1 VRARRRSAG
10 RTETGGATVP
20 AVEAIGENP
29 QELRRSLRDLVA
41 ASMLPA
47 IWRDYDARQIAES
60 VTEVLIRMLGLEF
73 AYMSGRWGRAEP
85 VCVARTSDR
94 TVPDPTAAIRG
105 ALGKWLDRY
114 PPSDI
119 VTLANPLGP
128 GSVRVAFIPVTAGQN
143 AVMVAASR
151 AADFPS
157 ATQRL
162 LLEVTANQAAIAIR
176 RWQAEH
182 ALQRLNE
189 TLEERVATEIRERI
203 KVEEAFRQAQKME
216 AVGQLTGGIAH
227 DFNNLLAAVLGNLK
241 LLRKRLAEDAA
252 ARRLIDGAI
261 EGAER
266 GASLTQRL
274 LAFARQQDL
283 HPAAVDA
290 AELIRGMIEM
300 MRRSIGPMIQ
310 IETAFADD
318 LWSAHVD
325 ANQLELALL
334 NLVVNARD
342 AMPDGGRLTLR
353 ARNEAI
359 AGAADGALAAGDYVC
374 LAVADTGTGMDEA
387 TLARA
392 TEPFFTTK
400 GAGKGTGL
408 GLSMVH
414 GLAAQSGGALRLSSR
429 PGDGTTAELW
439 LPRAQAVPAPVTA
452 PARAAP
458 QVPCSCTV
466 LLVDDD
472 ALISMATCEMLKD
485 LGHQVIEAPS
495 GSKALDILRAGTP
508 VDVVVS
514 DEAMPGMRGTQLAA
528 EIRAS
533 WPDLPVI
540 LATGYAELP
549 KHSGLKLPLL
559 RKPYAQEDLAAAIVR
574 ALGARARPSH

>member
-1 VRARRRSAG
+1 
-10 RTETGGATVP
+10 VP
-20 AVEAIGENP
+20 AIEAIGNDP
-29 QELRRSLRDLVA
+29 QELRRSLRELVA

-47 IWRDYDARQIAES
+47 VWREYDAHQIAQS

-73 AYMSGRWGRAEP
+73 ALMLVRWRHDDP
-85 VCVARTSDR
+85 VFVARASDR
-94 TVPDPTAAIRG
+94 SAPDPTAPIRD
-105 ALGKWLDRY
+105 ALGQWLDRY
-114 PPSDI
+114 PPSDA
-119 VTLANPLGP
+119 VTLGNPLRP
-128 GSVRVAFIPVTAGQN
+128 GAVRVAFVP
-143 AVMVAASR
+143 VAAGDHALI
-151 AADFPS
+151 AAASGAPDFPS

-189 TLEERVATEIRERI
+189 TLEERVGNEIRERI

-241 LLRKRLAEDAA
+241 LLRKRLKEDPGAL
-252 ARRLIDGAI
+252 RLIEGAI

-283 HPAAVDA
+283 HPAAVDV
-290 AELIRGMIEM
+290 AELIFGMLEM
-300 MRRSIGPMIQ
+300 MRRSIGPL
-310 IETAFADD
+310 IEIDTDFAVD

-342 AMPDGGRLTLR
+342 AMPEGGRLTLS
-353 ARNEAI
+353 AQNATVV
-359 AGAADGALAAGDYVC
+359 AAAADALQAGDYVC
-374 LAVADTGTGMDEA
+374 LAVADTGSGMDGA

-429 PGDGTTAELW
+429 PGAGTTAELW
-439 LPRAQAVPAPVTA
+439 LPRAQVLPERATA
-452 PARAAP
+452 PARKAAP
-458 QVPCSCTV
+458 QAPRSCTV

-485 LGHQVIEAPS
+485 LGHQVVEAPS
-495 GSKALDILRAGTP
+495 GSRALEILRAGTA
-508 VDVVVS
+508 VDLVVS
-514 DEAMPGMRGTQLAA
+514 DEAMPNMRGTQLAA
-528 EIRAS
+528 AIRAS
-533 WPDLPVI
+533 WPDLPII

-549 KHSGLKLPLL
+549 KGSELQLPLL
-559 RKPYAQEDLAAAIVR
+559 RKPYSQQDLAIAI
-574 ALGARARPSH
+574 ARAIGADALPAT